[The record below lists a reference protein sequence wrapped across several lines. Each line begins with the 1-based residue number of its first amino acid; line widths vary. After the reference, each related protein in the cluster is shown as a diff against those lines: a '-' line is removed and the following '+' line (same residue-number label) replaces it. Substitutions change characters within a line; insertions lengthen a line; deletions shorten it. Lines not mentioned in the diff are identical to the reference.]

1 MVIHPAEAVWSGR
14 GTEESKKKKKKIERG
29 KRTAVWVGER
39 PPFFVTLT

>member
-14 GTEESKKKKKKIERG
+14 GTEESKKKKKIERD
-29 KRTAVWVGER
+29 KRTAGWVGER